1 MIPAAHSPCTDAKEM
16 AVLGAT
22 SFFEL
27 SAAGGLPLTT
37 RLRALGI
44 GETLQLAQAEKEP
57 E

>member
-1 MIPAAHSPCTDAKEM
+1 M